1 MITKI
6 TEYEETNDLKENLL
20 KMVNLFQM
28 NQKMKIMKIDGI
40 PKIIMK
46 V

>member
-1 MITKI
+1 
-6 TEYEETNDLKENLL
+6 
-20 KMVNLFQM
+20 MVNLFQM

-46 V
+46 VLKGEVLWIIMMLEV